1 MSPEDANLSTTRHLP
16 SLSSPGFLDI
26 GTQTWGAL
34 AKREDGRQ
42 MVYRFEWGQG
52 WTTKARDIVL
62 YDLSTPVTSTSFPLL
77 YWSEPNMLEVSIV
90 AAGSSMEHRVAG
102 LFVQLR
108 QDQVLTATQIHDSLL
123 L

>member
-52 WTTKARDIVL
+52 REAKARDIVL
-62 YDLSTPVTSTSFPLL
+62 YDLSTPLTSESFPLL
-77 YWSEPNMLEVSIV
+77 HWSEPNMLEVSIV
-90 AAGSSMEHRVAG
+90 AAVSGRERRGGAG
-102 LFVQLR
+102 WLGFR
-108 QDQVLTATQIHDSLL
+108 ATAARLADRDSNP
-123 L
+123 